1 MNKAEQSKS
10 YSRNGTFSTQRALSS
25 CHTFVIYPQPESS
38 RLTRGSP
45 TPRGRPLFFPLIVRT
60 RPILGSLFVVMLG
73 VVGSVS
79 GWGATWQKLFDGKS
93 HTGWRPTEFAGGGA
107 IEIEEGAMI
116 LNQGALTGVNY
127 TNSVPKLD
135 YEIELEAKRVV
146 GSDFF
151 CGLTFPVD
159 NSFCTWIVGGWGG
172 SVVGLSSID
181 GEDAA
186 NNSTTRFLRF
196 EQDQWYRL
204 RLRVSGTNISAWID
218 GDRMIDA
225 DIRERTIGLRPGD
238 IELSKPLGIAAYS
251 TTAALRNIQ
260 LRSLDSGSTRPSPPP
275 APSVPQPSASSDI
288 PGQLITAA
296 LETHVAWPRLAQL
309 CDTFGPRFSGS
320 TNLELAID
328 WILAEMKRDGLSNVH
343 GEPVSVPRWV
353 RGRESAAL
361 LEPKS
366 ETLPMLG
373 LGGSIG
379 TGPDGIRAEVLVVQS
394 YEELKTRAADARGRI
409 VVFNAP
415 YTDYGE
421 SVRFR
426 VTGAVEAARA
436 GAVAS
441 LIRSVT
447 DFSLQTPHT
456 GMMQYDPAV
465 PKIPHAALSSE
476 DTDRLARW
484 QKEGRTLRI
493 HLKMEAR
500 QEADVLSRNI
510 IAEIPGRERPEEF
523 VIVGGHI
530 DSWDVG
536 QGAQDDGGNCVAA
549 WEVLRLIRERGLQ
562 PRRTIRCVLWTNEEN
577 GLRGARAYRDQHRP
591 ELARHVVA
599 IEADSGT
606 YAPLGFGFTGS
617 DAAFGELGSISR
629 LLESR
634 LKAGKLTRGGGE
646 SDLGPLLEEGVPIL
660 GLRVDGTRYFW
671 FHHTSAD
678 TVDKVSPKD
687 LAACTAALAAMVWQ
701 LADAEVRL
709 PR

>member
-1 MNKAEQSKS
+1 M
-10 YSRNGTFSTQRALSS
+10 
-25 CHTFVIYPQPESS
+25 P
-38 RLTRGSP
+38 RGSP
-45 TPRGRPLFFPLIVRT
+45 LFFFNGQNRLL
-60 RPILGSLFVVMLG
+60 LGLTFGLMLG
-73 VVGSVS
+73 FVGKVS
-79 GWGATWQKLFDGKS
+79 GWGGDWQKLFDGQS
-93 HTGWRPTEFAGGGA
+93 HAGWRRTEFAGGGS
-107 IEIEEGAMI
+107 IEIEKGAMI
-116 LNQGALTGVNY
+116 LNEGTLTGVNY
-127 TNSVPKLD
+127 TNPVPTLD

-151 CGLTFPVD
+151 CGLTFPVAD
-159 NSFCTWIVGGWGG
+159 SFCTWIVGGWGG

-181 GEDAA
+181 GEDAS

-196 EQDQWYRL
+196 ELDQWYRL

-218 GDRMIDA
+218 GDRVIDA
-225 DIRERTIGLRPGD
+225 DTRERNISLRLGD
-238 IELSKPLGIAAYS
+238 IELSKPLGIATYS

-260 LRSLDSGSTRPSPPP
+260 LRSLDFGSTRPSPPP
-275 APSVPQPSASSDI
+275 PPSVPQPSTSSEI
-288 PGQLITAA
+288 PGQLVSAA
-296 LETHVAWPRLAQL
+296 LETRFAWPRLAQL

-328 WILAEMKRDGLSNVH
+328 WILGEMKRDGLSNVH
-343 GEPVSVPRWV
+343 GEPVLVPRWV

-366 ETLPMLG
+366 EMLPVLG

-379 TGPDGIRAEVLVVQS
+379 TGSDGIRAEVLVVQS
-394 YEELKTRAADARGRI
+394 YEELKARAADARGRI

-426 VTGAVEAARA
+426 MTGAVEAARV

-465 PKIPHAALSSE
+465 PKIPHAALTSE

-500 QEADVLSRNI
+500 QEADVSSRNI
-510 IAEIPGRERPEEF
+510 IAEIPGYEHPEEV

-536 QGAQDDGGNCVAA
+536 QGAQDDGGGCVAA

-577 GLRGARAYRDQHRP
+577 GLRGARAYRDQHRS
-591 ELARHVVA
+591 ELARHVAA

-617 DAAFGELGSISR
+617 DAAFGELGSVSR

-634 LKAGKLTRGGGE
+634 LKAGKLTRGGGG

-660 GLRVDGTRYFW
+660 GLQVERARYFW

-678 TVDKVSPKD
+678 TVDKVLPKD
-687 LAACTAALAAMVWQ
+687 LPACTAALAAMVWH
-701 LADAEVRL
+701 LADSEIRL